1 MPVTVESEG
10 PARRLAGATV
20 GPLTE
25 ASPLHGRI
33 EGILVLKVAQP
44 SPAWRIGLRKG
55 DVITEIN
62 QQATPDVA
70 AFRQALTADANKLV
84 IKLRRGASQLF
95 IVVR

>member
-1 MPVTVESEG
+1 MHTTVEGEG

-25 ASPLHGRI
+25 ASPLFGRI
-33 EGILVLKVAQP
+33 EGVAVLKVARP

-55 DVITEIN
+55 DIITEVN
-62 QQATPDVA
+62 QQATPDVDTFRA
-70 AFRQALTADANKLV
+70 ALKADAAKLV
-84 IKLRRGASQLF
+84 IRLHRGAAQLF